1 MDPLKYSKMINL
13 NQIEL
18 ILPANESKQTG
29 DQGLHNFI
37 SYVASTKV
45 PSSICQDYAADL
57 VNLQQ
62 ITIKDKNQKNYCH
75 LSKVKTDKEKI
86 RKESSLERMKMCK
99 KVPKIAKELW
109 TNLMENPIT
118 KSSLKTTPFK

>member
-1 MDPLKYSKMINL
+1 MDPLKYSKMVNL

-18 ILPANESKQTG
+18 ILPANESKQTV
-29 DQGLHNFI
+29 DQGLHKFVSN
-37 SYVASTKV
+37 VASTKV

-75 LSKVKTDKEKI
+75 LSKVKTDKEKK
-86 RKESSLERMKMCK
+86 RKESPIERFK
-99 KVPKIAKELW
+99 KNEKVQKSAK
-109 TNLMENPIT
+109 NSKGIMD
-118 KSSLKTTPFK
+118 